1 MNEITVDDLVNGKI
15 CDSATAEQYVDALN
29 AACEQFGIDTPER
42 QAGFLAQ
49 CAHESGHFKLL
60 NEGLNYG
67 AKGLLAIFGKYFNA
81 ETAAQYERKPE
92 AIANRVYANR
102 NGNGDEASGD
112 GFKYHGRGLI
122 QLTFKNNYAEF
133 GRAIGR
139 EQDMIDQPELVATPP
154 YAALSAAWFWSTHG
168 INALAD
174 AGDVEGMTRKVNGGL
189 NGIDDRKA
197 IYASISSVMVA

>member
-1 MNEITVDDLVNGKI
+1 MNEITIDDLVQGKI
-15 CDSATAEQYVDALN
+15 CDSATAEKYVDALN

-60 NEGLNYG
+60 TEGLNYS
-67 AKGLLAIFGKYFNA
+67 AKGLLGVFGKYFNA

-102 NGNGDEASGD
+102 NGNGAESTGD

-139 EQDMIDQPELVATPP
+139 EQDILDNPDLVATPP
-154 YAALSAAWFWSTHG
+154 YAALSAAWFWSTRH

-174 AGDVEGMTRKVNGGL
+174 VGDIEGMTRKVNGGL

-197 IYASISSVMVA
+197 IYASISNVMIG